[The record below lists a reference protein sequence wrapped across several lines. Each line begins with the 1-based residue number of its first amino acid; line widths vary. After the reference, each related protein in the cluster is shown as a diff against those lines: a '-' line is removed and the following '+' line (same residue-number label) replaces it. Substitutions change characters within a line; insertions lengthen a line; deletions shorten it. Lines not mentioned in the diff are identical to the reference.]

1 VPRAGSHN
9 RFQIIRKSIDEEEM
23 KLHKSVHSG
32 LAVCT
37 LVMGSTLVAGGAW
50 AADAPALNTGD
61 TAWLLVSAALVML
74 MLPGLALFYGGMVQG
89 KNVLSSLM
97 HSFVALSV
105 VALQWVVVGYSLA
118 FGKGNGFIGY
128 LGDFLLMG
136 TQVDSLTGTVPTYAF
151 VMFQAMFAIITPALI
166 SGAIAERMKFSTYVV
181 FILLW
186 SFLVYDP
193 LAHWVWADGGWLK
206 ELGALDF
213 AGGIVVH
220 LSAGISALAIAQL
233 IGQRQGF
240 PSEMFVPHN
249 LTMTLLGVGLLWFG
263 WFGFNAGSALAA
275 NASAALAFTTSMIAA
290 AAAAWSWIM
299 MEWWLLKRPSA
310 LGFASGIVAGLG
322 SITPAA
328 GFVSPGAALVI
339 GLVAGAICFYGVRLK
354 FKAGYDDSL
363 DVVGVHGVGGIW
375 GPLATGVFATVGAQG
390 LLAGNPRQLGIQLL
404 AVAAAGVY
412 AYVVTYIICWALNKT
427 MGLRVDEDQEMA
439 GLDREL
445 HGEVGY
451 NM

>member
-1 VPRAGSHN
+1 LSGP
-9 RFQIIRKSIDEEEM
+9 
-23 KLHKSVHSG
+23 VHLK
-32 LAVCT
+32 LAVCCFV
-37 LVMGSTLVAGGAW
+37 LSSVMFGSVAW
-50 AADAPALNTGD
+50 AAEAPVINAGD

-74 MLPGLALFYGGMVQG
+74 MLPGLALFYGGMVQR

-105 VALQWVVVGYSLA
+105 VALQWIVVGYSLS
-118 FGKGNGFIGY
+118 FGKGNAFIGD

-136 TQVDSLTGTVPTYAF
+136 TQVDSVTGTVPTYAF
-151 VMFQAMFAIITPALI
+151 IMFQAMFAIITPALI
-166 SGAIAERMKFSTYVV
+166 SGAIAERMKFSTYTV

-186 SFLVYDP
+186 SFFVYDP
-193 LAHWVWADGGWLK
+193 LAHWIWGGGWLQK
-206 ELGALDF
+206 LGALDF

-220 LSAGISALAIAQL
+220 LSAGVSALAIAQL
-233 IGQRQGF
+233 IGKRQGF

-290 AAAAWSWIM
+290 AAAALSWMM
-299 MEWWLLKRPSA
+299 MEWWLVERPSA
-310 LGFASGIVAGLG
+310 LGLASGIVAGLG

-328 GFVSPGAALVI
+328 GFVSPGAAMVI
-339 GLVAGAICFYGVRLK
+339 GLVAGVICFYGVRLK

-375 GPLATGVFATVGAQG
+375 GPIATGLFATVGAQG
-390 LLAGNPRQLGIQLL
+390 LLAGNPRQVGIQLL
-404 AVAAAGVY
+404 GVVAAGLY
-412 AYVVTYIICWALNKT
+412 AYVATYVICWVLDKT
-427 MGLRVDEDQEMA
+427 MGLRVEDDQEMA

-451 NM
+451 NI

>member
-1 VPRAGSHN
+1 MLR
-9 RFQIIRKSIDEEEM
+9 
-23 KLHKSVHSG
+23 SVHSRVMLYGGVTG
-32 LAVCT
+32 LVLAN
-37 LVMGSTLVAGGAW
+37 GVAWGA
-50 AADAPALNTGD
+50 DKALPNPGD

-74 MLPGLALFYGGMVQG
+74 MLPGLALFYGGMVQR

-97 HSFVALSV
+97 HSLVALSV
-105 VALQWVVVGYSLA
+105 VGLQWIIVGYSLA
-118 FGKGNGFIGY
+118 FAKGNVFIGG
-128 LGDFLLMG
+128 LSDFLLMG

-151 VMFQAMFAIITPALI
+151 IMFQAMFAIITPALI

-193 LAHWVWADGGWLK
+193 LAHWVWGGGWLQQ
-206 ELGALDF
+206 LGALDF
-213 AGGIVVH
+213 AGGLVVH

-233 IGQRQGF
+233 IGTRQGF

-275 NASAALAFTTSMIAA
+275 NANAALAFTTSMIAA
-290 AAAAWSWIM
+290 AAAALSWM
-299 MEWWLLKRPSA
+299 LMEWWVVKRPSA
-310 LGFASGIVAGLG
+310 LGLASGIVAGLG

-328 GFVSPGAALVI
+328 GFVSPAAALVI
-339 GLVAGAICFYGVRLK
+339 GLVAGFICFYGVRLK
-354 FKAGYDDSL
+354 FKANYDDSL
-363 DVVGVHGVGGIW
+363 DVVGVHGVGGVW
-375 GPLATGVFATVGAQG
+375 GPVATGLFASVGAQG
-390 LLAGNPRQLGIQLL
+390 LLAGNSHQFGIQLL
-404 AVAAAGVY
+404 GVAAVGVY
-412 AYVVTYIICWALNKT
+412 CYVVTYAICWVLAKT
-427 MGLRVDEDQEMA
+427 MGLRVEDDQEMA

-451 NM
+451 NI

>member
-1 VPRAGSHN
+1 MFGS
-9 RFQIIRKSIDEEEM
+9 
-23 KLHKSVHSG
+23 V
-32 LAVCT
+32 
-37 LVMGSTLVAGGAW
+37 AW
-50 AADAPALNTGD
+50 AAEGPAINAGD

-74 MLPGLALFYGGMVQG
+74 MLPGLALFYGGMVQR

-105 VALQWVVVGYSLA
+105 VLLQWIVVGYSLS
-118 FGKGNGFIGY
+118 FGKGNAFIGD

-136 TQVDSLTGTVPTYAF
+136 TQVDSVTGTVPTYAF
-151 VMFQAMFAIITPALI
+151 IMFQAMFAIITPALI
-166 SGAIAERMKFSTYVV
+166 SGAIAERMKFSTYTV

-186 SFLVYDP
+186 SFFVYDP
-193 LAHWVWADGGWLK
+193 LAHWIWGGGWLQK
-206 ELGALDF
+206 LGALDF

-220 LSAGISALAIAQL
+220 LSAGVSALAIAQL
-233 IGQRQGF
+233 IGKRQGF

-290 AAAAWSWIM
+290 AAAALSWMM
-299 MEWWLLKRPSA
+299 MEWWLVERPSA
-310 LGFASGIVAGLG
+310 LGLASGIVAGLG

-339 GLVAGAICFYGVRLK
+339 GLVAGVICFYGVRLK

-375 GPLATGVFATVGAQG
+375 GPVATGLFATVGAQG
-390 LLAGNPRQLGIQLL
+390 LMAGNPRQVGIQLL
-404 AVAAAGVY
+404 GVVAAGLY
-412 AYVVTYIICWALNKT
+412 AYLATYVICWVLDKT
-427 MGLRVDEDQEMA
+427 MGLRVEDDQEMA

-451 NM
+451 NI